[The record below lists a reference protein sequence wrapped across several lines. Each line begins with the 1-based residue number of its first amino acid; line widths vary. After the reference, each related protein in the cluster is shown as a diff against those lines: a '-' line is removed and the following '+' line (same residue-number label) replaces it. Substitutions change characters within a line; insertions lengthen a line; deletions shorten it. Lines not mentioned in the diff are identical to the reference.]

1 MKVIDLLNKIAN
13 GEEVPKKIK
22 HWKEEYERDESG
34 FIKYESKTERNL
46 CLDLVQCLNDEIEII
61 EDKEDINI
69 QDIKELTYKGEK
81 IGYGTTEQ
89 FVDDIDDYCSAI
101 NSAMD
106 SMGIK
111 INEILRAV
119 KYLEKTKEDK

>member
-1 MKVIDLLNKIAN
+1 MNKTMKVIDLLVKVAN

-46 CLDLVQCLNDEIEII
+46 CLDLVQCLNDEVEII

-69 QDIKELTYKGEK
+69 QDIKELPEYIH
-81 IGYGTTEQ
+81 IGDEGADAVVKDE
-89 FVDDIDDYCSAI
+89 V
-101 NSAMD
+101 N
-106 SMGIK
+106 IK
-111 INEILRAV
+111 INEIIRAV
-119 KYLEKTKEDK
+119 KHLEKTKEDK